1 MADHSSTQRAEIA
14 GLADDDPFA
23 ELTRIMGHDP
33 RQASARRPEADIA
46 TDDLVLELENELLGD
61 MPELSAEFSDEVGSP
76 SAANDSWRDTR
87 NDWRFEQEAP
97 ADVLQEAPV
106 AAEPAQD
113 LDIDL
118 SDELDGHFAV
128 EFEDELSA
136 QASDGEPAR
145 HEPQGFSSEPE
156 LHDWQP
162 QETAPVHE
170 SVQENANWLDE
181 EIAQSLDSAALAI
194 EEASEETA
202 QEISEVSAEMET
214 DDFHAADYGEAAE
227 TDAPAE
233 MVEQEDDF
241 AFDASDWAGLEAEF
255 GSAVEDTAPVAE
267 DYAPEAQDMH
277 YEAHQVPTDD
287 IAAEFEQDI
296 VAGEL
301 DAAAAEDAE
310 ADIGRADD
318 WSNAAHFDEPQTEI
332 YGEAPIAS
340 ASVSDGIAHYDEN
353 PTAEEFDTGNTP
365 SQYLSPQA
373 FANSVASGASREE
386 AVSEPVAPFDLAA
399 EFAAEF
405 GEQPAPVQEEPEI
418 FQEAASVDGGQD
430 DAGDFTFDTA
440 DWNFEAEE
448 APHYDAAVPAY
459 AEAFAAHDERVEEP
473 FWQAPAAP
481 AAKIAAEQPFI
492 DTVDV
497 PGERIAID
505 EARHIPEYV
514 SEPQA
519 PVETA
524 GEDLELALARAFGDP
539 ENYAASAQAE
549 DKFLHDEYAT
559 AAMRGDEAQEP
570 QDDFDFD
577 SAFGGAFAQ
586 AGEADDLSTN
596 ADEDLDNPYYVADE
610 DPWRGDDAQMEA
622 VAGAVPAGGA
632 LAAAPAL
639 AGRRRGLMIA
649 GAIGALA
656 VLGVVGVFAFGGG
669 GTEGSGTPALVRADP
684 EPVKVKPEN
693 PGGQQ
698 VPNQENQVYRRVDGS
713 DAAAKPAQDRLVTT
727 AEEPVEMPVAKPETV
742 VPKSEER
749 LASTPETGTAPQ
761 GEDVTAMAPRRVRT
775 MVVRP
780 DGTLVPREEPA
791 PAPAPTV
798 AEAQTPSTPTQAETP
813 PAAAASEQAV
823 PAATAPAQP
832 QAAASPVP
840 TARPTPPAAQQQ
852 PTRVAAA
859 PAQPARPVAQQ
870 PAAPAPVSQA
880 AAADGW
886 SVQISSQ
893 PTAESAQQSY
903 QDMAQRYGNLL
914 SGRGVNIVKAEVSG
928 KGTYYRVRVPTS
940 SKEDAINLCS
950 QLKSAGGSCFV
961 SK

>member
-1 MADHSSTQRAEIA
+1 MADHSSTQRAEIV

-33 RQASARRPEADIA
+33 RQANTRRPEADIA

-61 MPELSAEFSDEVGSP
+61 MPEFSPEFSDEAGSP
-76 SAANDSWRDTR
+76 SAANDSWRNTR
-87 NDWRFEQEAP
+87 DDWRFEQEALENDP
-97 ADVLQEAPV
+97 QEAI
-106 AAEPAQD
+106 AAEPARD

-128 EFEDELSA
+128 EFEEELKTQESG
-136 QASDGEPAR
+136 GEAED
-145 HEPQGFSSEPE
+145 HEPQVASYEPE
-156 LHDWQP
+156 PHGWQP
-162 QETAPVHE
+162 QETAPV
-170 SVQENANWLDE
+170 QDNPGWLDE

-194 EEASEETA
+194 EEVGEERVQDRSEGST
-202 QEISEVSAEMET
+202 EMET
-214 DDFHAADYGEAAE
+214 VDFDA
-227 TDAPAE
+227 DAPSA
-233 MVEQEDDF
+233 MAGQEDDF

-267 DYAPEAQDMH
+267 DYAPEAREIH
-277 YEAHQVPTDD
+277 YETHQAPAEET
-287 IAAEFEQDI
+287 AAEYEPDI
-296 VAGEL
+296 VGVER
-301 DAAAAEDAE
+301 DAPLAEEAE
-310 ADIGRADD
+310 AASGSADD
-318 WSNAAHFDEPQTEI
+318 WGNAVHFDEPQTEDF
-332 YGEAPIAS
+332 GEVPFAS
-340 ASVSDGIAHYDEN
+340 EPVSGGVPQYDES
-353 PTAEEFDTGNTP
+353 PVAEELDTGTTP

-373 FANSVASGASREE
+373 FANSVADGASREE
-386 AVSEPVAPFDLAA
+386 PASEPVAPFDLAA

-405 GEQPAPVQEEPEI
+405 GEQPAPVQEEAGI
-418 FQEAASVDGGQD
+418 FQEPASVDDGQE
-430 DAGDFTFDTA
+430 DAGDFLLDTA
-440 DWNFEAEE
+440 DWNFEDEEEPRYEASEPAYDE
-448 APHYDAAVPAY
+448 APAVS
-459 AEAFAAHDERVEEP
+459 DEVVGEP
-473 FWQAPAAP
+473 FWQAPAAST
-481 AAKIAAEQPFI
+481 AKMAAEQPFI

-514 SEPQA
+514 SERPA
-519 PVETA
+519 PAETA

-539 ENYAASAQAE
+539 ENYAAPVQAE
-549 DKFLHDEYAT
+549 DNFLRDEYAT

-577 SAFGGAFAQ
+577 SAFGGAFGQ
-586 AGEADDLSTN
+586 SQETDHVSTN
-596 ADEDLDNPYYVADE
+596 ADENLDNPYYVADE
-610 DPWRGDDAQMEA
+610 DPWRGDDAQMEPM
-622 VAGAVPAGGA
+622 AGAVPAGGV
-632 LAAAPAL
+632 LAAAPLL
-639 AGRRRGLMIA
+639 ARRRRGLMIA

-656 VLGVVGVFAFGGG
+656 VLGAVGVFAFGGG

-698 VPNQENQVYRRVDGS
+698 VPNQESQVYRRVDGS

-727 AEEPVEMPVAKPETV
+727 AEEPVEMPVARTETA

-749 LASTPETGTAPQ
+749 LASTPEAGTAAQ

-791 PAPAPTV
+791 PAAAPAPTA
-798 AEAQTPSTPTQAETP
+798 AEARTPPTATQVETPSTVAGSQQAAPSAPVQTP
-813 PAAAASEQAV
+813 
-823 PAATAPAQP
+823 
-832 QAAASPVP
+832 AAASPVP
-840 TARPTPPAAQQQ
+840 SARPTPPAAQPQS
-852 PTRVAAA
+852 TRVAAA